1 MTTNV
6 QEMFGSLLLDKKI
19 VASLTAMG
27 FEEPSPIQEQTIPL
41 VLEGSDVIGQA
52 QTGTGKTAAFGIPV
66 VQSITDHRVN
76 WQSRLQKRLVKLD
89 VLLKLKHYLFMADSL
104 STVRSELYAAACK

>member
-27 FEEPSPIQEQTIPL
+27 FEEPGANYS
-41 VLEGSDVIGQA
+41 
-52 QTGTGKTAAFGIPV
+52 F
-66 VQSITDHRVN
+66 
-76 WQSRLQKRLVKLD
+76 
-89 VLLKLKHYLFMADSL
+89 
-104 STVRSELYAAACK
+104 STRG

>member
-52 QTGTGKTAAFGIPV
+52 QTGTG
-66 VQSITDHRVN
+66 N
-76 WQSRLQKRLVKLD
+76 SRLWYSGRTKYYRSSPYSSSD
-89 VLLKLKHYLFMADSL
+89 YDSNP
-104 STVRSELYAAACK
+104 

>member
-1 MTTNV
+1 
-6 QEMFGSLLLDKKI
+6 
-19 VASLTAMG
+19 MG

-66 VQSITDHRVN
+66 VQSITDHRHIQALIMTPTVN
-76 WQSRLQKRLVKLD
+76 WQSRLQKRSVKLD